1 MAERVIMPKQGL
13 QMTEGTI
20 TQWLVKE
27 GETCEEG
34 KPLFEMETDKLTI
47 TMDAPASGTLLKIIR
62 PEGDVVPITETIAV
76 IGAPGEDISAIVAE
90 AQSAAGGAAPA
101 APAQEKTLA
110 SAAPAQTPA
119 APAAAQQA
127 GGRKFSTPR
136 ARMRAEE
143 KSIDIADVPATGPDN
158 LVIERD
164 VLGYVPQPAVKASP
178 LAKKVASLEGVELQE
193 VSGSGSHGKIMKND
207 ILAAVAAR
215 AAALAAKEGA
225 AGSTGRKARIVP
237 MSRSR
242 KIIGQRM
249 LESLQTEA
257 QLQHQVC
264 VDMTQAAALR
274 EVYKKKGIKVSYNDI
289 VLKATACALMDF
301 PMMNAAITDEGIEM
315 HDYVNLGMA
324 VAIDNGLVVPNIKDA
339 DLMRLEEISQTAKE
353 LGGKAKDNTLNLD
366 EMSGGT
372 FTVSN
377 LGMFGLDA
385 FTAIINPPES
395 GILALGAIKKT
406 PVVVD
411 DQIVIRPMMTIT
423 LSYDHRIVDG
433 APAAEFLVRVRDYI
447 EQPVLM
453 L

>member
-1 MAERVIMPKQGL
+1 
-13 QMTEGTI
+13 MTEGTI
-20 TQWLVKE
+20 IQWLVKE

-62 PEGDVVPITETIAV
+62 GEGEVVPITETIGV
-76 IGAPGEDISAIVAE
+76 IGNPGEDISAIVAE
-90 AQSAAGGAAPA
+90 AGAAAPA
-101 APAQEKTLA
+101 ARESVPAA
-110 SAAPAQTPA
+110 AAPTAAAAPS
-119 APAAAQQA
+119 APAAQA

-143 KSIDIADVPATGPDN
+143 KKIDIADVPATGPEN

-164 VLGYVPQPAVKASP
+164 VLSYVPAPAVKASP
-178 LAKKVASLEGVELQE
+178 LARKVAELEGINPADVAGT
-193 VSGSGSHGKIMKND
+193 GSRGKVMKND
-207 ILAAVAAR
+207 IMAAVAAR
-215 AAALAAKEGA
+215 AAGLAALAEGT
-225 AGSTGRKARIVP
+225 GTGRQARIVP
-237 MSRSR
+237 MSKSR
-242 KIIGQRM
+242 KIIGERM
-249 LESLQTEA
+249 VESLQTEA
-257 QLQHQVC
+257 QLQHLVN
-264 VDMTQAAALR
+264 VDMTNAAALR
-274 EVYKKKGIKVSYNDI
+274 EAYKKKGIKISYNDI

-301 PMMNAAITDEGIEM
+301 PMMNASITPEGIEM

-324 VAIDNGLVVPNIKDA
+324 VAIDNGLVVPNLKDA
-339 DLMRLEEISQTAKE
+339 DLMRLEEISAMAKE

-377 LGMFGLDA
+377 LGMFGLDS

-395 GILALGAIKKT
+395 GILACGAIKKT

-411 DQIVIRPMMTIT
+411 DQISIRPMMSIT

-433 APAAEFLVRVRDYI
+433 APAAQFLVRVREYI